1 MPISKSPKT
10 SIMPASAPTIFHS
23 GLIAFQRL
31 RVLAVLV
38 LQLREKAVLDC
49 GLFSSFT
56 NAS

>member
-1 MPISKSPKT
+1 
-10 SIMPASAPTIFHS
+10 MPASAPTIFHS